1 MALIMLFQKSIV
13 FLKGGEYKMTNYE
26 KYRDEIVKSNYTSD
40 PDDTF
45 CNKFIDPKVLKSMGR
60 RCSDVKCDHCR
71 MLMSI
76 WLMDEYKEPEEL
88 EVDWSKVLVDTKIYV
103 KDSEKEKWHRRYFAK
118 YENGKV
124 YVWNDGLT
132 SWSAYDEN
140 CVVSWKYA
148 KLAEEANL

>member
-1 MALIMLFQKSIV
+1 
-13 FLKGGEYKMTNYE
+13 MTNYE

-76 WLMDEYKEPEEL
+76 WLMDEYKETN
-88 EVDWSKVLVDTKIYV
+88 VDWGKISVDTKIYV
-103 KDSEKEKWHRRYFAK
+103 RDSIYDKWLRRYFAK
-118 YENGKV
+118 YERGKIYAWDNG
-124 YVWNDGLT
+124 YT
-132 SWSAYDEN
+132 SWSAYGGDN
-140 CVVSWKYA
+140 TRWWKYA
-148 KLAEEANL
+148 KLAEEENL

>member
-1 MALIMLFQKSIV
+1 
-13 FLKGGEYKMTNYE
+13 MTNYE

-88 EVDWSKVLVDTKIYV
+88 EVDWSKVPIDTKIYV
-103 KDSEKEKWHRRYFAK
+103 RSSSDNGWVGRYFAK
-118 YENGKV
+118 YENGAV
-124 YVWNDGLT
+124 YAWANGYT
-132 SWSAYDEN
+132 SWTSGGGDN
-140 CVVSWKYA
+140 VRPWKHA
-148 KLAEEANL
+148 RLVEEEEI